1 MSFLDFITYFTV
13 ARICRTFNTGLMSKW
28 SVQKTVG
35 SWQKGTSGGPNSQT
49 WGTNPQ
55 YCFDI
60 ESGSDTVKDTDA
72 KGEGENQRE
81 LSVVG
86 TRVVMALAQRDYRLA
101 TEAKTANLAM
111 GLVVHRVQENRK
123 YVQVHCNDYVYKASD
138 CWINLREVNLEFILP
153 PGRYVIV
160 PSAADTGEIYLKS
173 FLPLSLPFPSPNFNF
188 FFF

>member
-13 ARICRTFNTGLMSKW
+13 VRICRTFNTGLMSKW

-35 SWQKGTSGGPNSQT
+35 SWPKGTSGRPNTKT
-49 WGTNPQ
+49 WSTNPQ

-60 ESGSDTVKDTDA
+60 ESGTDTVKDTDA
-72 KGEGENQRE
+72 KGEGENTRD
-81 LSVVG
+81 LSAVG

-101 TEAKTANLAM
+101 VEAKTANLAM

-123 YVQVHCNDYVYKASD
+123 HVQVHSNDYVYKASD
-138 CWINLREVNLEFILP
+138 AWINLREVALEFILP

-160 PSAADTGEIYLKS
+160 PSTADPGEI
-173 FLPLSLPFPSPNFNF
+173 
-188 FFF
+188 